1 MGVKRLEDLV
11 AFKLAVEFKL
21 AVYSLVR
28 DHRNAY
34 LDFRWRSQ
42 LFEAAADV
50 ESDIAEGWRRFR
62 KRELCQ
68 FFRYALASLE
78 EAKRRLI
85 DGVHRGHYSQSS
97 AEPVLVLG
105 RRMRRSH
112 HGVHEVTGR
121 IRQDPCAP
129 SDPRGP
135 RGPFTAL
142 VR

>member
-1 MGVKRLEDLV
+1 MGVRRLEDLI

-21 AVYSLVR
+21 AVYALVR
-28 DHRNAY
+28 QHRDAY
-34 LDFRWRSQ
+34 TDLRGRSQ

-105 RRMRRSH
+105 RRCGAATMAFMKSL
-112 HGVHEVTGR
+112 GG
-121 IRQDPCAP
+121 
-129 SDPRGP
+129 
-135 RGPFTAL
+135 
-142 VR
+142 